1 MNQDMNV
8 ERENKHKYSSGV
20 CCREASKPHTGL
32 SLHRT
37 GDPARGP
44 TMERVHSNGP
54 SKLLNIS
61 FTPSHSRTKLLAHM
75 RC

>member
-32 SLHRT
+32 SLRRT
-37 GDPARGP
+37 GDPPRGP

-54 SKLLNIS
+54 SRLLNIS
-61 FTPSHSRTKLLAHM
+61 FTLSHSRTKLLAHM